1 MPRRQRRGRRDR
13 RAETN
18 REATEMRVQQ
28 IKRPADF
35 AIPAFTMP
43 GHVTVIAEA
52 GINHNGDLDMAKDLI
67 RVAHIAG
74 ADAVKFQKRTI
85 DAVYTQEFLDS
96 PRESPFG
103 PTQRHQKEALE
114 FGRAE
119 YDELD
124 AFCRDLG
131 MDWFASAWDLESQK
145 FLGKY
150 KMKYNKIASAMT
162 TNLPFIDAVAAEG
175 KLTYMSTGM
184 CTPDDIDRAVEVF
197 RMRNCPFVLMHTV
210 STYPAPEADLNLLCV
225 GTLRARYNCPVG
237 YSGHEVAVSPSLIAV
252 MLGAVAVERHITLN
266 RAEYGSDQA
275 ASLEVDTFKRLVTMI
290 RKVPGLLGDGVKR
303 VTEGERAVAKKLRYW
318 EDEAL
323 LAALESPRPL
333 AKGA

>member
-1 MPRRQRRGRRDR
+1 
-13 RAETN
+13 
-18 REATEMRVQQ
+18 MRVQQ
-28 IKRPADF
+28 TKRPADC

-85 DAVYTQEFLDS
+85 EAVYTKEMLDS
-96 PRESPFG
+96 PRESPWG
-103 PTQRHQKEALE
+103 QTQRDQKEALE

-119 YDELD
+119 YDEID

-145 FLGKY
+145 FLAKY
-150 KMKYNKIASAMT
+150 KLKYNKVASAMT
-162 TNLPFIDAVAAEG
+162 TNLPFLDAVAAEG

-184 CTPDDIDRAVEVF
+184 CTLDDVDRAVEVF
-197 RMRNCPFVLMHTV
+197 RMRNCPFVLMHSV

-225 GTLRARYNCPVG
+225 GTLRSRYNCPVG

-252 MLGAVAVERHITLN
+252 MLGATAVERHITLN

-318 EDEAL
+318 DDEAL
-323 LAALESPRPL
+323 LAALEGERRV

>member
-1 MPRRQRRGRRDR
+1 
-13 RAETN
+13 
-18 REATEMRVQQ
+18 MRVET
-28 IKRPADF
+28 KSVMREF
-35 AIPAFTMP
+35 TIPAFTMP
-43 GHVTVIAEA
+43 GRVTVIAEA
-52 GINHNGDLDMAKDLI
+52 GINHNGDLDIAKDLI

-85 DAVYTQEFLDS
+85 EAVYTQEMLDS
-96 PRESPFG
+96 SRESPFG
-103 PTQRHQKEALE
+103 LTQRDQKEALE

-119 YDELD
+119 YDEID

-145 FLGKY
+145 FLAKY
-150 KMKYNKIASAMT
+150 KLKYNKVASAMT
-162 TNLPFIDAVAAEG
+162 TNLPFLDAVAAEG

-184 CTPDDIDRAVEVF
+184 CTLDDIDRAVEVF

-210 STYPAPEADLNLLCV
+210 STYPAPEADLNLSCI
-225 GTLRARYNCPVG
+225 GTLRARYGCPVG

-252 MLGAVAVERHITLN
+252 MLGAVAVERHITMN
-266 RAEYGSDQA
+266 RAMYGSDQA

-290 RKVPGLLGDGVKR
+290 RKIPGLLGDGVKR
-303 VTEGERAVAKKLRYW
+303 VTEGEAGVAKKLRYW
-318 EDEAL
+318 DDDAL
-323 LAALESPRPL
+323 LAAFESQRKL